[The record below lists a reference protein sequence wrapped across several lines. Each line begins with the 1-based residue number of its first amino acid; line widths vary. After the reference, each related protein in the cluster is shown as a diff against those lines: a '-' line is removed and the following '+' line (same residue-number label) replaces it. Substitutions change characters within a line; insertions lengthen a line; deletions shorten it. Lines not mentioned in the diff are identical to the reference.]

1 MTMAAD
7 KQDKVLNFS
16 SEREQSGTCSCSAER
31 EKNQG
36 KNFLNVPT
44 LRFPEFSGE
53 WEKYK
58 LGDIMEFTKERIS
71 SSLLTEDNYVSTE
84 NMLQDFQGVAC
95 AHNVPE
101 NTNVME
107 YKQGDVLVSNIR
119 PYLKKVWMAD
129 KDGGCS
135 ADVFV
140 MRANRN
146 VCTDDF
152 LHHIVA
158 NDRFVG
164 YVMSGAKG
172 VKMPRGDKEQM
183 KGYETALPSLI
194 EQQKVA
200 HLLAIID
207 ERIST
212 QIRII
217 EDLKQLRS
225 ALIELLYSQSQSN
238 YKIGDMI
245 VQVSN
250 RNRNEKKYS
259 VLSVNN
265 RLGFIEQSEQ
275 FEDRTVASDDTSN
288 YKVVNYNDFAY
299 NPARINV
306 GSIARLT
313 SFEDGIVSPMYIC
326 FHAKQQILPEYL
338 EYFFYTKYFHNEML
352 KRLEGSVRMCLS
364 WDSLCNIPLTIPN
377 IEQQRI
383 VSKRISI
390 LTDKIIIEEKYKE
403 YLMVQ
408 KHYLLKAMFI

>member
-1 MTMAAD
+1 M
-7 KQDKVLNFS
+7 N
-16 SEREQSGTCSCSAER
+16 SAER
-31 EKNQG
+31 AGLRPKG
-36 KNFLNVPT
+36 NVPN

-53 WEKYK
+53 WVKYRVSDVLDFYSTNSLSWDQLEYNTDELQNLHYGLIHVGLPTAVDMNESILPNIK
-58 LGDIMEFTKERIS
+58 KEFLPK
-71 SSLLTEDNYVSTE
+71 NYE
-84 NMLQDFQGVAC
+84 LCKN
-95 AHNVPE
+95 
-101 NTNVME
+101 
-107 YKQGDVLVSNIR
+107 GDVAF
-119 PYLKKVWMAD
+119 AD
-129 KDGGCS
+129 ASEDTNEVAK
-135 ADVFV
+135 AIEFV
-140 MRANRN
+140 NLSNRN
-146 VCTDDF
+146 VVCG
-152 LHHIVA
+152 LHTIHGRD
-158 NDRFVG
+158 NHNLTSVG
-164 YVMSGAKG
+164 F
-172 VKMPRGDKEQM
+172 
-183 KGYETALPSLI
+183 KGYAFASESFHNQIRRIAQGTKIFSISCKNFTECYIGIPSKE
-194 EQQKVA
+194 EQTKIA
-200 HLLAIID
+200 KLLGLID

-403 YLMVQ
+403 YLMFQ